1 MNMLFLL
8 NYLSDTAYYMIFA
21 GFLGGTLSLPD
32 PMYRQIFLLCVCA
45 AACRLIAVRRP
56 ESVLRFLPMVGLPF
70 LALLPGGLKAF
81 VLVLPPILYLAYLLY
96 KKQYLPSHSDL
107 ADSFVLLCKI
117 LPIPM
122 IFTLLLGGTEI
133 FTVFSFPYLII
144 FLAVRVFLLRILRH
158 DETVLRKRGFRFV
171 NALEVSLV
179 LLLALALFSDT
190 ARSMLFGGV
199 KFIYH
204 GIVVPLLILVSY
216 VFAAFGWL
224 FLRLRALLRGEKPT
238 ELMEIKSAQEN
249 IKNLVKPEEG
259 VPSEALFRILLA
271 LGIVLAAVLV
281 FLLFRRLAA
290 NRGRRFASAGTET
303 RELLDAPPPAAQR
316 GVKRFAGSPP
326 MKVRYWYR
334 RYLLLARSRGAGLT
348 EYQNSLEQLQET
360 ESRFIE
366 NKAALCRLRA
376 LYLPAR
382 YSERADHAAAAEA
395 KKIYLSLRKKASD

>member
-1 MNMLFLL
+1 MNILFLL
-8 NYLSDTAYYMIFA
+8 KYLADTAYYMIFA
-21 GFLGGTLSLPD
+21 GFLGGALSLPD
-32 PMYRQIFLLCVCA
+32 PMYRQIFVLCVCA
-45 AACRLIAVRRP
+45 AACRLIAVRHP
-56 ESVLRFLPMVGLPF
+56 ASVLRFLPMLGLLS
-70 LALLPGGLKAF
+70 LALLPGGLTAF
-81 VLVLPPILYLAYLLY
+81 VIVLPPILYLAYLLY
-96 KKQYLPSHSDL
+96 KKQYFPNHSDL
-107 ADSFVLLCKI
+107 ADSFILLCKI

-122 IFTLLLGGTEI
+122 MFTLLLGGAEL
-133 FTVFSFPYLII
+133 FTAFSFPYLII
-144 FLAVRVFLLRILRH
+144 FLVVSVFLLRILRH
-158 DETVLRKRGFRFV
+158 DETVLRRRGFRFL
-171 NALEVSLV
+171 NALELGMV

-190 ARSMLFGGV
+190 ARKLLFGGA
-199 KFIYH
+199 KFLYH
-204 GIVVPLLILVSY
+204 SIVVPLLILVSY

-224 FLRLRALLRGEKPT
+224 FLKLRTLLRGENPT
-238 ELMEIKSAQEN
+238 DFIEIKSAQEN
-249 IKNLVKPEEG
+249 IRNLVKPEEG
-259 VPSEALFRILLA
+259 TPSDTLFRILLA

-290 NRGRRFASAGTET
+290 NRGKRSAALGTET
-303 RELLDAPPPAAQR
+303 RESLDAPPPAAQR

-366 NKAALCRLRA
+366 NRAALCRLRA

-395 KKIYLSLRKKASD
+395 KKIYLSLRKKSE